1 MQNKL
6 NFKNAGMKFQGGG
19 GGGGVQPGE
28 YEYEID
34 IPKKDDGSNQGS
46 AIGHYSEKDNFVKK
60 SLMKHNDILNR
71 DMDMSPKSSK
81 KILMK

>member
-1 MQNKL
+1 
-6 NFKNAGMKFQGGG
+6 MKFQGGAGG
-19 GGGGVQPGE
+19 GGGGVQAGE

-34 IPKKDDGSNQGS
+34 IPKKDDSNQGS

-81 KILMK
+81 KVLMK

>member
-1 MQNKL
+1 L
-6 NFKNAGMKFQGGG
+6 
-19 GGGGVQPGE
+19 
-28 YEYEID
+28 
-34 IPKKDDGSNQGS
+34 PKKDDSNHGS
-46 AIGHYSEKDNFVKK
+46 AIGHYSDMNPGKDNLVKK